1 LGGQKILDHLTSGSW
16 ISGEEIGSRLGI
28 SRAAVWKQIQ
38 GLRARGYEIDSST
51 NRGYR
56 LIGSPELLDPE
67 WIQNRL
73 RTDIIGRDLRFFS
86 EVRSTNDMAK
96 SIASACGDGTV
107 VLAETQTEGRGR
119 LSRLWA
125 SPRGGV
131 WMSLVLKPKIALAKV
146 YWINIAISV
155 AISRA
160 LLELYGLEASIKWPN
175 DLLINEKKVCGILTE
190 ISAEMDKL
198 EYAVVGL
205 GVNANVE
212 VSIFPDQWNAT
223 SLSFELGYEVSR
235 NELVQQLINEI
246 DFVYTRMDTKE
257 LYREWCRKSST
268 LGKYVRVYTSLGNL
282 EGKAIALSED
292 GALCLRNREGDMRI
306 LAGDCIH
313 LRTLSDIG
321 NEEVQV

>member
-1 LGGQKILDHLTSGSW
+1 MGDHKILDHLTSGSW
-16 ISGEEIGSRLGI
+16 ISGEQIASRLGI

-56 LIGSPELLDPE
+56 LISSPELLDPE
-67 WIQNRL
+67 WILHRL

-86 EVRSTNDMAK
+86 VVRSTNDTAK

-107 VLAETQTEGRGR
+107 VLAETQTDGRGR
-119 LSRLWA
+119 LSRFWA

-131 WMSLVLKPKIALAKV
+131 WMSLVLKPQITLAKV
-146 YWINIAISV
+146 YWINMAISV
-155 AISRA
+155 AISRS
-160 LLELYGLEASIKWPN
+160 LLELYGLETGIKWPN

-190 ISAEMDKL
+190 INAEMDKL

-205 GVNANVE
+205 GINANVE

-223 SLSFELGYEVSR
+223 SLSFELGYDVSR

-257 LYREWCRKSST
+257 LYREWCQKSST

-282 EGKAIALSED
+282 EGKAIALLED
-292 GALCLRNREGDMRI
+292 GALCLRSREGDMRV

-313 LRTLSDIG
+313 LRTLFDIG
-321 NEEVQV
+321 NKEVPF

>member
-16 ISGEEIGSRLGI
+16 ISGEEIASRLGI

-56 LIGSPELLDPE
+56 LISSPELLDPE
-67 WIQNRL
+67 WILHRL

-86 EVRSTNDMAK
+86 EVRSTNDTAK
-96 SIASACGDGTV
+96 SIANACGDGTV

-119 LSRLWA
+119 LSRFWA
-125 SPRGGV
+125 SPSGGV
-131 WMSLVLKPKIALAKV
+131 WISLVLKPQIALAKV
-146 YWINIAISV
+146 YWINMVISV
-155 AISRA
+155 AISKA
-160 LLELYGLEASIKWPN
+160 LLELYGIEAGIKWPN

-190 ISAEMDKL
+190 INAEMDKL

-205 GVNANVE
+205 GINANVE

-223 SLSFELGYEVSR
+223 SLSFELGYDVSR

-246 DFVYTRMDTKE
+246 DFVYTKMNIKE
-257 LYREWCRKSST
+257 LYKEWCRKSST
-268 LGKYVRVYTSLGNL
+268 LGKYVRVYTSSGNL

-292 GALCLRNREGDMRI
+292 GALCLRTREGDIRV

-321 NEEVQV
+321 SEEVQF